1 MATSPFGGQT
11 TEVLKGAD
19 MLADGG
25 GKVLCLHKPYIL
37 AARVSQDVAEGM
49 HAAPAFGGEGDL
61 VRRIIHL
68 SLQPLS
74 RFKPLHGWFRQ
85 MRPEC
90 AQPLAHNRVAALE
103 AQAPQLLMQPHR
115 SEMGVAFHQLRN
127 LIRKRVQQAGPRR
140 ALLFRGARAAI
151 LVRRQCLGHALS
163 SNAQQARNAALR
175 SAAIVQS
182 HDLVARELLH
192 RCSSSPTKSWLNAAT
207 EPASRANLWKRGS
220 RITRSSGVSPVRP

>member
-1 MATSPFGGQT
+1 
-11 TEVLKGAD
+11 
-19 MLADGG
+19 
-25 GKVLCLHKPYIL
+25 
-37 AARVSQDVAEGM
+37 
-49 HAAPAFGGEGDL
+49 
-61 VRRIIHL
+61 
-68 SLQPLS
+68 
-74 RFKPLHGWFRQ
+74 

-90 AQPLAHNRVAALE
+90 AQPLTHNRVAALE
-103 AQAPQLLMQPHR
+103 AQAAQLLMQPHR
-115 SEMGVAFHQLRN
+115 SEMGVAFHQLRD

-175 SAAIVQS
+175 SAAIVQP

-207 EPASRANLWKRGS
+207 EPASRASFWKRGS
-220 RITRSSGVSPVRP
+220 RIPRSSGVSPVRP